1 MTGMRKKGSMSDS
14 YTREEIEKRVADA
27 LVSFGVDREAIARE
41 TTLEELDVDSL
52 DVVELAEMLRDL
64 GIDIEGRD
72 FEGARTYGDAI
83 DVVIARAKVS

>member
-1 MTGMRKKGSMSDS
+1 MSDS